1 MSFISQYYLRDII
14 TYIPQSG
21 FDLILLLSDN
31 VVTLLNQ
38 NLQKLPIGKVII
50 TFV

>member
-1 MSFISQYYLRDII
+1 MSFISHYYLRDII
-14 TYIPQSG
+14 TYMPQFR

-31 VVTLLNQ
+31 VVTLVNQ